1 MTLGEK
7 FDASGEI
14 YKSLKK
20 ARKDKTLIKDF
31 SYAIYDPKAV
41 KAHKLPNKT
50 IKSFNFMTVK
60 NIFQDIAK
68 KEAQYNIAQRVKESL
83 MKVGKWK

>member
-1 MTLGEK
+1 
-7 FDASGEI
+7 
-14 YKSLKK
+14 
-20 ARKDKTLIKDF
+20 
-31 SYAIYDPKAV
+31 
-41 KAHKLPNKT
+41 
-50 IKSFNFMTVK
+50 MTVK